1 MVNALKDR
9 VVIVIALEH
18 YNPLSQLRA
27 LGENGVRPVFIAI
40 NHKVRVASPS
50 KWPSKVH
57 LVDTEEE
64 AFDVLMKEYGD
75 VAEKTGKKPIL
86 SFSDDKTV
94 AFYDKMYPLPNPQVI
109 PGRKRKKEKTR
120 IKEDKERRRFVRQP
134 HRLPVL
140 RTSVFNVYRDL

>member
-1 MVNALKDR
+1 MVNNLKDR
-9 VVIVIALEH
+9 LVIVIALEH

-94 AFYDKMYPLPNPQVI
+94 TFYDKM
-109 PGRKRKKEKTR
+109 
-120 IKEDKERRRFVRQP
+120 
-134 HRLPVL
+134 
-140 RTSVFNVYRDL
+140 